1 MSVNDRLYRSIDDR
15 VLAGVCAGLAD
26 RLDLDPALVRIGYA
40 ILALLSGIVPLLVL
54 YVIMVVVI
62 PEGPSWTGVRSVGP
76 QPTGPGW
83 TVAGTPATGTSS
95 NAGTPADAAAPAAGM
110 AGDAAA
116 PTDAAPTDAAPTQ
129 AMPTAAGPVPGW
141 IPPGLPGGWDAASW
155 RGQRNADRAARHA
168 ERAAR
173 RGERHRDPIAAIIAG
188 LFLVGLGAFFLL
200 RRTFDIDWA
209 IVWPVAVIALGAVVL
224 IAAVR
229 PRSG

>member
-1 MSVNDRLYRSIDDR
+1 VNDRLYRSIDDR

-62 PEGPSWTGVRSVGP
+62 PEGPSWTGVRPVGP

-83 TVAGTPATGTSS
+83 TVAGTPASGMSS
-95 NAGTPADAAAPAAGM
+95 NAGTPADAAAPVAGM

-116 PTDAAPTDAAPTQ
+116 PTDAAPAP
-129 AMPTAAGPVPGW
+129 AMPTAPGAVPGW
-141 IPPGLPGGWDAASW
+141 TPPGVPGGWDSASW
-155 RGQRNADRAARHA
+155 RGQRSADRAARHA

-173 RGERHRDPIAAIIAG
+173 RAGRRSDPIAAIIVG
-188 LFLVGLGAFFLL
+188 VFLVALGAFFLL

>member
-1 MSVNDRLYRSIDDR
+1 MNDRLYRSIDDR

-62 PEGPSWTGVRSVGP
+62 PEGPSWTGVRPVGP

-83 TVAGTPATGTSS
+83 TVAGTPASGTPAS
-95 NAGTPADAAAPAAGM
+95 GTPADAAAPAAGM
-110 AGDAAA
+110 PGDADAPMGAA
-116 PTDAAPTDAAPTQ
+116 PTP
-129 AMPTAAGPVPGW
+129 AMPTAAGAVPGW
-141 IPPGLPGGWDAASW
+141 IPPGVPGGWDSGSW
-155 RGQRNADRAARHA
+155 RGQRSADRAARHA

-173 RGERHRDPIAAIIAG
+173 RAGRRSDPIPAIIAG

>member
-1 MSVNDRLYRSIDDR
+1 MNDRLYRSVDDR

-40 ILALLSGIVPLLVL
+40 ILDLVTGIFPMLVL

-62 PEGPSWTGVRSVGP
+62 PEEPSWAGVRPVGP

-83 TVAGTPATGTSS
+83 TVAGTPSDTVAPPAGMTG
-95 NAGTPADAAAPAAGM
+95 DAAAPA
-110 AGDAAA
+110 
-116 PTDAAPTDAAPTQ
+116 DAAPTPV
-129 AMPTAAGPVPGW
+129 MPTAPGAIPGW
-141 IPPGLPGGWDAASW
+141 IPPGVPGGWDAGSW
-155 RGQRNADRAARHA
+155 RNQRSADRAARRA

-173 RGERHRDPIAAIIAG
+173 RGERHSDPIAAIIAG
-188 LFLVGLGAFFLL
+188 LFLVALGAFFLL
-200 RRTFDIDWA
+200 RRIFDIDLA
-209 IVWPVAVIALGAVVL
+209 VVWPVAVIAFGVVVL

>member
-1 MSVNDRLYRSIDDR
+1 MNDRLYRSIDDR

-62 PEGPSWTGVRSVGP
+62 PEGPSWTGVRPVGP

-83 TVAGTPATGTSS
+83 TVAGTPASGTPAS
-95 NAGTPADAAAPAAGM
+95 GTPADTPAPPAGMTGDTAAPA
-110 AGDAAA
+110 
-116 PTDAAPTDAAPTQ
+116 DAAPAP
-129 AMPTAAGPVPGW
+129 AMPTAPGAVPGW
-141 IPPGLPGGWDAASW
+141 ISPGTPGGWDAGSW
-155 RGQRNADRAARHA
+155 RNQRSADRAARRA

-173 RGERHRDPIAAIIAG
+173 RGERHSDPIAAIIAG
-188 LFLVGLGAFFLL
+188 LFLVALGAFFLL
-200 RRTFDIDWA
+200 RRVFDIDMA
-209 IVWPVAVIALGAVVL
+209 VVWPVAVIAFGVVVL

>member
-62 PEGPSWTGVRSVGP
+62 PEEPNWTGVRPVGP

-83 TVAGTPATGTSS
+83 TVAGTPASGTSADAAPAS
-95 NAGTPADAAAPAAGM
+95 GTSADAAAPAAGM
-110 AGDAAA
+110 PGDADAPMGAA
-116 PTDAAPTDAAPTQ
+116 PTPAA
-129 AMPTAAGPVPGW
+129 PTAAGAVPGW
-141 IPPGLPGGWDAASW
+141 IPPGVPGGWDAASW
-155 RGQRNADRAARHA
+155 RGQRSADRAARHA

>member
-1 MSVNDRLYRSIDDR
+1 VNDRLYRSIDDR

-62 PEGPSWTGVRSVGP
+62 PEGPSWTGVRPVGP

-83 TVAGTPATGTSS
+83 TVAGTPASGTS
-95 NAGTPADAAAPAAGM
+95 ADAAAPAAGM
-110 AGDAAA
+110 PGDADAPMGAA
-116 PTDAAPTDAAPTQ
+116 PTPAA
-129 AMPTAAGPVPGW
+129 PTAAGPVPGW

-188 LFLVGLGAFFLL
+188 LFLVALGAFFLL
-200 RRTFDIDWA
+200 RRVFDIDMA
-209 IVWPVAVIALGAVVL
+209 VVWPVAVIAFGVVVL

>member
-1 MSVNDRLYRSIDDR
+1 MSVNDRLYRSADDR

-40 ILALLSGIVPLLVL
+40 ILALLSGIFPLLVL

-62 PEGPSWTGVRSVGP
+62 PEGPSWTGVRPVGP

-83 TVAGTPATGTSS
+83 TVAGTPADAS
-95 NAGTPADAAAPAAGM
+95 TPADAAAPAAGM
-110 AGDAAA
+110 PGDAAA
-116 PTDAAPTDAAPTQ
+116 PTGAAPIPT
-129 AMPTAAGPVPGW
+129 MPTAPGAVPGW
-141 IPPGLPGGWDAASW
+141 IPPGVPGGWDAGSW
-155 RGQRNADRAARHA
+155 RDQRSADRAARHA

-173 RGERHRDPIAAIIAG
+173 RAARRSDPIPAIIAG
-188 LFLVGLGAFFLL
+188 LFLVALGAFFLL
-200 RRTFDIDWA
+200 RNTFDIDWA
-209 IVWPVAVIALGAVVL
+209 VVWPVAVIAFGVVVL

>member
-1 MSVNDRLYRSIDDR
+1 M
-15 VLAGVCAGLAD
+15 
-26 RLDLDPALVRIGYA
+26 
-40 ILALLSGIVPLLVL
+40 
-54 YVIMVVVI
+54 
-62 PEGPSWTGVRSVGP
+62 
-76 QPTGPGW
+76 
-83 TVAGTPATGTSS
+83 
-95 NAGTPADAAAPAAGM
+95 
-110 AGDAAA
+110 
-116 PTDAAPTDAAPTQ
+116 
-129 AMPTAAGPVPGW
+129 
-141 IPPGLPGGWDAASW
+141 PGGWDAASW

>member
-1 MSVNDRLYRSIDDR
+1 MNDRLYRSVDDR

-40 ILALLSGIVPLLVL
+40 ILALVTGIFPLLVL

-62 PEGPSWTGVRSVGP
+62 PEGPSWTGVRPVGP

-83 TVAGTPATGTSS
+83 PAAGTPA
-95 NAGTPADAAAPAAGM
+95 AGTPADTASPTAGM

-116 PTDAAPTDAAPTQ
+116 PVDAAPAQ
-129 AMPTAAGPVPGW
+129 AMPTAAGTVPGW
-141 IPPGLPGGWDAASW
+141 IPPGVPGGWDAGSW
-155 RGQRNADRAARHA
+155 RDQRSADRASRRA
-168 ERAAR
+168 ERAAHR
-173 RGERHRDPIAAIIAG
+173 AERHSDPIPAIIGG

-200 RRTFDIDWA
+200 RNTFDIDWA
-209 IVWPVAVIALGAVVL
+209 VVWPVAVIAFGVVVL

>member
-1 MSVNDRLYRSIDDR
+1 MNDRLYRSIDDR

-62 PEGPSWTGVRSVGP
+62 PEGPSWTGVRPVGP

-83 TVAGTPATGTSS
+83 TVAGTPASGTS
-95 NAGTPADAAAPAAGM
+95 ADAAAPAAGM
-110 AGDAAA
+110 PGDADAPMGAA
-116 PTDAAPTDAAPTQ
+116 PTPAA
-129 AMPTAAGPVPGW
+129 PTAAGAVPGW
-141 IPPGLPGGWDAASW
+141 IPPGVPGGWDAASW
-155 RGQRNADRAARHA
+155 RGQRSADRAARHA

>member
-1 MSVNDRLYRSIDDR
+1 MSVNDRLYRSVDDR

-40 ILALLSGIVPLLVL
+40 ILDLVTGIFPMLVL

-62 PEGPSWTGVRSVGP
+62 PEEPSWAGVRPVGP

-83 TVAGTPATGTSS
+83 TVAGTPADTVAPPAGMTG
-95 NAGTPADAAAPAAGM
+95 DAAAPA
-110 AGDAAA
+110 DAEPA
-116 PTDAAPTDAAPTQ
+116 P
-129 AMPTAAGPVPGW
+129 AMPTAPGAVPGW
-141 IPPGLPGGWDAASW
+141 IPPGVPGGWDAGSW
-155 RGQRNADRAARHA
+155 RNQRSADRAARRA

-173 RGERHRDPIAAIIAG
+173 RGERHSDPIAAIIAG
-188 LFLVGLGAFFLL
+188 LFLVALGAFFLL
-200 RRTFDIDWA
+200 RRVFDIDMA
-209 IVWPVAVIALGAVVL
+209 VVWPVAVIAFGVVVL